1 MSKSKALSP
10 VDAAWLHMEDPTNLM
25 MVTAVSFL
33 HPTPDWTRFCR
44 TLEARLLDY
53 DRFRMRVV
61 ESKTPLG
68 GPYWEEDP
76 HFTLSAHLHR
86 VALPAPGDA
95 AALRDFIGDLAST
108 PLDFSKPLWQV
119 HLVENAM
126 GGAAF
131 IMRFHHCIGDGTAMR
146 GVMYRLMD
154 MTPDAPTEM
163 AVPKEEQEHHDWNP
177 LAALTQSVGAALD
190 LSRKVAGAMIH
201 EGVETLRHPGRALEL
216 GGVAA
221 ESAAILSRVLLMPSD
236 ADTPLRG
243 PLGVQ
248 KRTAWS
254 SPMPL
259 ERVKEIA
266 KRSDAKI
273 NDVLLAAVAGALRR
287 YLIGRSTPVEGVEV
301 RAIVPVDLRPLER
314 MQSLGNEF
322 GLVFLSLPVGIADAA
337 VRIQTINERMAAL
350 KHSPEPYLFLGLLNL
365 FGRTPM
371 QVEEQVVQLFASKA
385 TAVMTNVAGPREQLY
400 CAGSRVENVTFWVPQ
415 SGRLGMGVSI
425 MSYNGGVTLG
435 VITDAGLAPDPERI
449 TALFEEEL
457 KAMARPPR
465 RKKSTG

>member
-1 MSKSKALSP
+1 MSKSKPLSP

-33 HPTPDWTRFCR
+33 DQKPDWARFCR

-53 DRFRMRVV
+53 DQFRMRVV
-61 ESKTPLG
+61 EGRGPLS
-68 GPYWEEDP
+68 GPHWEEDP
-76 HFTLSAHLHR
+76 HFTLSAHIHR
-86 VALPAPGDA
+86 VALPEPGDA
-95 AALRDFIGDLAST
+95 AMLRHLISDLAST
-108 PLDFSKPLWQV
+108 PLDYSKPLWQA
-119 HLVENAM
+119 HLVENAL

-154 MTPDAPTEM
+154 LTPDAPTE
-163 AVPKEEQEHHDWNP
+163 AAELKEEQEHHDWNP
-177 LAALTQSVGAALD
+177 LAMLTQSMGAALD
-190 LSRKVAGAMIH
+190 LSRKVAGAVLH
-201 EGVETLRHPGRALEL
+201 EGAETLRNPGRALEL

-221 ESAAILSRVLLMPSD
+221 ESAAVLSRALLMPSD

-254 SPMPL
+254 ARASL
-259 ERVKEIA
+259 EQVKEIA

-287 YLIGRSTPVEGVEV
+287 YLIGRSVPVEGVEV
-301 RAIVPVDLRPLER
+301 RAIVPVDLRPMER
-314 MQSLGNEF
+314 VQNLGNEF
-322 GLVFLSLPVGIADAA
+322 GLVFLSLPVGIADASA
-337 VRIQTINERMAAL
+337 RVQTIKERMAAL
-350 KHSPEPYLFLGLLNL
+350 KQSTEPYIFFGLLNL

-400 CAGSRVENVTFWVPQ
+400 CAGCKVENVTFWVPQ

-449 TALFEEEL
+449 TALFEDEL
-457 KAMARPPR
+457 KAMARRPR
-465 RKKSTG
+465 RKPAA